1 MSSFSNAIPDS
12 RTPVAA
18 VPDATGNDRAR
29 RIDVEST
36 RSRQTELIVSPFR
49 EVLAGGVSVLMG
61 GAAAATHVMGA
72 PRLAAAI
79 SGAESRATS
88 ALVGAPLGSRGLG
101 GASTASP
108 GGQVGLALAGG
119 AGSDGADIAS
129 MQAMQRESQAFN
141 MQLLGLQEQVQQD
154 SQRFSTLSNV
164 MRAKHD
170 TAKAAVSNIRS

>member
-1 MSSFSNAIPDS
+1 MSLSKLTPDS
-12 RTPVAA
+12 SPLPLDAGAA
-18 VPDATGNDRAR
+18 PN
-29 RIDVEST
+29 RIVIDST
-36 RSRQTELIVSPFR
+36 RPRQTETSVSPFR

-61 GAAAATHVMGA
+61 GAAVATHVMGA

-79 SGAESRATS
+79 SGAENRATS
-88 ALVGAPLGSRGLG
+88 SIVGEPTGALGPRGLG

-108 GGQVGLALAGG
+108 GGQLALAMAGG
-119 AGSDGADIAS
+119 AGSDTTDLAA
-129 MQAMQRESQAFN
+129 MQAMQKESQVFN
-141 MQLLGLQEQVQQD
+141 LQLLGLQEQVQQD